1 MKHFTDEEWI
11 DFARNSLPREK
22 QSLVQS
28 HLDTGCKTCAQSLNI
43 WPKFIRTLKK
53 ENEFEP
59 PSELVQQVKLLF
71 RPKSIEVERNAIG
84 VMGQLLF
91 DSFTQPMTVGVRGID
106 PSTRQMLY
114 SRGKLHVDI
123 KLEYEENTNNMR
135 IIGQLQDS
143 TMQKDPLPT
152 FRVALCAD
160 GHVALTTNT
169 NEIGE
174 FCFVGKRNK
183 GQHLTIVNTADN
195 NQKIKIE
202 LPEDTGK
209 KN

>member
-59 PSELVQQVKLLF
+59 PSDVVQQVK
-71 RPKSIEVERNAIG
+71 
-84 VMGQLLF
+84 LLF